1 MACDQPSKRGISVM
15 VRVTEEACRCRAA
28 AQDVLTI
35 AAPGFSVAALDLLKV
50 GDRLR
55 LGLKLLR

>member
-1 MACDQPSKRGISVM
+1 M
-15 VRVTEEACRCRAA
+15 VRSAQDACRSRTV
-28 AQDVLTI
+28 AQEVLTI

-55 LGLKLLR
+55 LGLRLLR

>member
-1 MACDQPSKRGISVM
+1 M
-15 VRVTEEACRCRAA
+15 VSSAQKVRRSRTV

-35 AAPGFSVAALDLLKV
+35 AAPGFSVTALDLLKV

-55 LGLKLLR
+55 LGLRLLR